1 MLGNTKISVLALFMV
16 VPAMALA
23 GLLVVDETVPTPII
37 KPAPVAV
44 KIVPKEVWTAER
56 GSTFRDTLDNWAKKA
71 KWTVVFDMGKADY
84 QLEGPLRFEG
94 SIDEAAA
101 QFVKLYERA
110 EKPLYAD
117 ISLRQSLI
125 YVTTRK

>member
-1 MLGNTKISVLALFMV
+1 MLALFMV

-71 KWTVVFDMGKADY
+71 KMDRRFFDMGKADY

-110 EKPLYAD
+110 EKATV
-117 ISLRQSLI
+117 R
-125 YVTTRK
+125 